1 MSMGVSGE
9 ETGAVR
15 GNSRERDGAQSQ
27 GTWPRAGASV
37 LEGGSLDSLSSP
49 ALPLA
54 AQGCPPTAT
63 YWGPSLP
70 QPCPLQHKDAPNC
83 HLLGA
88 FFTLGLGGRWS
99 RHAHQ
104 P

>member
-70 QPCPLQHKDAPNC
+70 WG
-83 HLLGA
+83 LGA
-88 FFTLGLGGRWS
+88 GGPVMPTNPNSGREAPS
-99 RHAHQ
+99 HPRLPCNLHS
-104 P
+104 